1 VYLNFVPAK
10 KIRNTMNQT
19 SSPDLFSPVTKYGIE
34 FSNAIVMAPM
44 TRSRALGSVPN
55 DLMATYY
62 QQRAGA
68 GLIITEGNSPS
79 PNGIG
84 YARTPGIYS
93 DEQIEGWK
101 KVTNAVHAKGG
112 KIFSQL
118 MHVGRVSHSANMPAG
133 AKILAPSAIQAA
145 GDMWTDSQGLQLKE
159 KPQAMTS
166 ADIKAT
172 IAEFARAAIH
182 AVEAGFDGVEL
193 HGANGYLLEQF
204 LNPHTNQRTDTYGGS
219 VENRSRFALE
229 VTEAVANAIG
239 KNKVGMRLSPYNVFN
254 DMGLYPEIAETYAY
268 LAEELSKQ
276 DILYLHVIDY
286 AARTS
291 DEGLTLLKSI
301 RRTFSNLLILNGGYS
316 RERAEQVLHNGEA
329 DMVSFGTPFIA
340 NPDLHYRLKHGI
352 ALQASDPNTFYTPDS
367 KGYTDYA
374 FA

>member
-1 VYLNFVPAK
+1 MNLA
-10 KIRNTMNQT
+10 NT
-19 SSPDLFSPVTKYGIE
+19 PDLFSPVKKYGIE

-44 TRSRALGSVPN
+44 TRSRALGFAPN

-62 QQRAGA
+62 EQRAGA
-68 GLIITEGNSPS
+68 GLIVTEGTSPS
-79 PNGIG
+79 PNGLG

-93 DEQIEGWK
+93 EEQIAGWK

-133 AKILAPSAIQAA
+133 AKILAPSAVQAA
-145 GDMWTDSQGLQLKE
+145 GNMWTDSQGMQLKE
-159 KPQAMTS
+159 SPQAMTDS
-166 ADIKAT
+166 DIKTA
-172 IAEFARAAIH
+172 ISEFARAAVH
-182 AVEAGFDGVEL
+182 AIEAGFDGVEL

-204 LNPHTNQRTDTYGGS
+204 LNPHTNQRTDSYGGS
-219 VENRSRFALE
+219 VENRSRFVLE
-229 VTEAVANAIG
+229 VTKAVINAIG
-239 KNKVGMRLSPYNVFN
+239 KDKVGMRLSPYNVFN
-254 DMGLYPEIAETYAY
+254 DMGLYPEIAATYQY
-268 LAEELSKQ
+268 LAEEFAKL

-286 AARTS
+286 AARAS

-301 RRTFSNLLILNGGYS
+301 RSTFSNLLILNGGYT
-316 RERAEQVLHNGEA
+316 RERAEQALRNGEA

-340 NPDLHYRLKHGI
+340 NPDLHDRLKHGI
-352 ALQASDPNTFYTPDS
+352 ALQPSDPSTFYTADS

>member
-1 VYLNFVPAK
+1 MNHA
-10 KIRNTMNQT
+10 NTQ
-19 SSPDLFSPVTKYGIE
+19 DLFSPVKKYGIE

-44 TRSRALGSVPN
+44 TRCRAIGSLPN

-62 QQRAGA
+62 AQRAGA
-68 GLIITEGNSPS
+68 GLIVTEGNSPS

-93 DEQIEGWK
+93 LEQIEGWK

-133 AKILAPSAIQAA
+133 TSILAPSAIQAA

-159 KPQAMTS
+159 KPQAMTN
-166 ADIKAT
+166 ADIKNA
-172 IAEFARAAIH
+172 IAEFVSGAKNAID
-182 AVEAGFDGVEL
+182 AGFDGVEL

-204 LNPHTNQRTDTYGGS
+204 LNPHTNQRTDEYGGS
-219 VENRSRFALE
+219 VENRSRFVLE
-229 VTEAVANAIG
+229 VTEAVVNAIG
-239 KNKVGMRLSPYNVFN
+239 KDKVGIRLSPYNVFN
-254 DMGLYPEIAETYAY
+254 DMGLYPEIAATYHY
-268 LAEELSKQ
+268 LAEKLSKL

-291 DEGLTLLKSI
+291 DEGLSLLKSI
-301 RRTFSNLLILNGGYS
+301 RNAFGNLVILNGGYT
-316 RERAEQVLHNGEA
+316 RERAEQVLRNGEA

-340 NPDLHYRLKHGI
+340 NPDLDYRLKHGI
-352 ALQASDPNTFYTPDS
+352 ALQESDPNTFYTADS

-374 FA
+374 FAQANVLA

>member
-1 VYLNFVPAK
+1 
-10 KIRNTMNQT
+10 MNQT
-19 SSPDLFSPVTKYGIE
+19 SSPGLFSPVTKYGIE

-84 YARTPGIYS
+84 YARTPGIYA

-145 GDMWTDSQGLQLKE
+145 GDMWTDSLGLQLKE

-166 ADIKAT
+166 ADIKAA

-239 KNKVGMRLSPYNVFN
+239 KEKVGMRLSPYNVFN

-268 LAEELSKQ
+268 LAEKLSKL

-286 AARTS
+286 AARAS
-291 DEGLTLLKSI
+291 DEGLALLKSI
-301 RRTFSNLLILNGGYS
+301 RNTFPNLLILNGGYT

-352 ALQASDPNTFYTPDS
+352 ALQESDSNTFYTADS

-374 FA
+374 FAQVNISA

>member
-1 VYLNFVPAK
+1 MH
-10 KIRNTMNQT
+10 NTMNHANTQ
-19 SSPDLFSPVTKYGIE
+19 DLFSPVKKYGIE

-44 TRSRALGSVPN
+44 TRCRAIGSLPN

-62 QQRAGA
+62 AQRAGA
-68 GLIITEGNSPS
+68 GLIVTEGNSPS

-93 DEQIEGWK
+93 LEQIEGWK

-133 AKILAPSAIQAA
+133 TSILAPSAIQAA

-159 KPQAMTS
+159 KPQAMTN
-166 ADIKAT
+166 ADIKNA
-172 IAEFARAAIH
+172 IAEFVSGAKNAID
-182 AVEAGFDGVEL
+182 AGFDGVEL

-204 LNPHTNQRTDTYGGS
+204 LNPHTNQRTDEYGGS
-219 VENRSRFALE
+219 VENRSRFVLE

-239 KNKVGMRLSPYNVFN
+239 KDKVGIRLSPYNVFN
-254 DMGLYPEIAETYAY
+254 DMGLYPEIAATYHY
-268 LAEELSKQ
+268 LAEKLSKL

-291 DEGLTLLKSI
+291 DEGLLLLKSI
-301 RRTFSNLLILNGGYS
+301 RNVFGNLIILNGGYT
-316 RERAEQVLHNGEA
+316 RERAEQVLRNGEA

-340 NPDLHYRLKHGI
+340 NPDLDYRLKHGI
-352 ALQASDPNTFYTPDS
+352 ALQESDHNTFYTADS

-374 FA
+374 FAQANVLA

>member
-1 VYLNFVPAK
+1 
-10 KIRNTMNQT
+10 MNHT
-19 SSPDLFSPVTKYGIE
+19 NALDLFSPVKKYGME

-44 TRSRALGSVPN
+44 TRSRAIGFVPN

-62 QQRAGA
+62 EQRAGA
-68 GLIITEGNSPS
+68 GLIVTEGNSPS
-79 PNGIG
+79 PDGIG

-93 DEQIEGWK
+93 AEQIDGWR

-133 AKILAPSAIQAA
+133 ARILAPSAIQAA
-145 GDMWTDSQGLQLKE
+145 GEMWTDSQGLQLKE
-159 KPQAMTS
+159 KPLAMTT
-166 ADIKAT
+166 ADVKNAI
-172 IAEFARAAIH
+172 IDFARGAVNAI
-182 AVEAGFDGVEL
+182 EAGFDGVEL

-204 LNPHTNQRTDTYGGS
+204 LNPHTNQRTDEYGGS
-219 VENRSRFALE
+219 VQNRSRFVLE

-239 KNKVGMRLSPYNVFN
+239 KDKVGIRLSPYNVFN
-254 DMGLYPEIAETYAY
+254 DMGLYPEIADTYRY
-268 LAEELSKQ
+268 IAEELSKQ

-301 RRTFSNLLILNGGYS
+301 RSTFPNLLILNGGYT
-316 RERAEQVLHNGEA
+316 RERAEQVLRNDEA

-340 NPDLHYRLKHGI
+340 NPDLHHRLKHGI
-352 ALQASDPNTFYTPDS
+352 ALQESDPSTFYTADS